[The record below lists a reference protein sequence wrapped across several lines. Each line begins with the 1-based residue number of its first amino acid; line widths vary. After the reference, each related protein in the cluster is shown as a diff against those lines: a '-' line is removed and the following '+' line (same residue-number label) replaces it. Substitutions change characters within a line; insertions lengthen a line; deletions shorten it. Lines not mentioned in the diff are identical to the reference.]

1 MVNETLL
8 VFCDYL
14 AFLCCRYASTSNS
27 MRPWLSVDQ
36 SEPPQHL
43 LFCLIEHPHCG
54 DYYVHI
60 HVFNSFSNAAKQSDC
75 IFKSIMKLCI
85 GLLYLVLNVC
95 LYWHSLCTV
104 PHEIISILSQG
115 SLKWDLIIGTA
126 LSQSYPLLLTT
137 KSNDLLSANQYGKP
151 RQLPMCSRQYGPT
164 KTWETLWTR
173 RVGTRATLRYLLPVP
188 G

>member
-1 MVNETLL
+1 MVNETLI
-8 VFCDYL
+8 VF
-14 AFLCCRYASTSNS
+14 FLCCSYASTRNS

-36 SEPPQHL
+36 SEPPHDTFCFTWLKVPSVTIIMCIYMHL
-43 LFCLIEHPHCG
+43 
-54 DYYVHI
+54 I
-60 HVFNSFSNAAKQSDC
+60 HLVTLLNSQIVFLNLKWNYA
-75 IFKSIMKLCI
+75 LV
-85 GLLYLVLNVC
+85 LLYLVLDIC
-95 LYWHSLCTV
+95 LYWHSLCAV
-104 PHEIISILSQG
+104 PHEIMSILSQG
-115 SLKWDLIIGTA
+115 SLKWDLIIGTV

-173 RVGTRATLRYLLPVP
+173 QVGTRATLRYLLTFP